1 MKIFS
6 YISITLIFFS
16 CNYIPFAA
24 IVLKYLTVECHDWSQ
39 SIYYVFK
46 HVELTQ
52 LDFSNSSDMTDV
64 LVGYV
69 YYLYKAYIVPLE

>member
-1 MKIFS
+1 MTDHNQFIMF
-6 YISITLIFFS
+6 
-16 CNYIPFAA
+16 
-24 IVLKYLTVECHDWSQ
+24 
-39 SIYYVFK
+39 FK

-69 YYLYKAYIVPLE
+69 YYLYQAICRAVRITRLFVTIRRR